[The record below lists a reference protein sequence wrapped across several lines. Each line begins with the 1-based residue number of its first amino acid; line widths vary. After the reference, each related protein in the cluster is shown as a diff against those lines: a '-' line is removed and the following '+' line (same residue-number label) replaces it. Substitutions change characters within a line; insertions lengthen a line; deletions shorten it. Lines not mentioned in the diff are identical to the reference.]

1 MVRFLSPAGWY
12 ACDFVATGV
21 DPRIEASSA
30 LDESREIVVA
40 SVDAELKTLA
50 ELASIEFNVDA
61 KLCFDVLRRNML
73 NGRRGADNPGDKVP
87 DLGEEVLVVQRR
99 PKKREAAV
107 VTSAVL
113 AALALAIF
121 SSLYRCSS
129 CANFSLDTIVDKLTK
144 SSTNSSAL

>member
-1 MVRFLSPAGWY
+1 M
-12 ACDFVATGV
+12 
-21 DPRIEASSA
+21 
-30 LDESREIVVA
+30 VVA
-40 SVDAELKTLA
+40 SVDAELKRLT

-61 KLCFDVLRRNML
+61 KLCFDVLRRSRL
-73 NGRRGADNPGDKVP
+73 NGLNGAGRPGDKVP
-87 DLGEEVLVVQRR
+87 DLDEELFVVQRR

-129 CANFSLDTIVDKLTK
+129 CANFSLGTTLDKLTK